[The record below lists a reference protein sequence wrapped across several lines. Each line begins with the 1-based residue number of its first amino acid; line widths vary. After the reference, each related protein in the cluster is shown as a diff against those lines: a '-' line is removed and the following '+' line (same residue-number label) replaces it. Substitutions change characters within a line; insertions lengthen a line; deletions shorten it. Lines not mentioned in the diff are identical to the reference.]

1 MKELSDVGE
10 MIERMLSDENAK
22 DYMEEKRIHAIA
34 DLTERR
40 IKILQSIAGEKRR
53 TQIISTDDEVG
64 ENVAASYDDKK

>member
-1 MKELSDVGE
+1 
-10 MIERMLSDENAK
+10 
-22 DYMEEKRIHAIA
+22 MEEKRIHAIA

-40 IKILQSIAGEKRR
+40 IKILQSTAAEKRR

>member
-1 MKELSDVGE
+1 MAEKSAGKLLDCLLYAHRARRS
-10 MIERMLSDENAK
+10 
-22 DYMEEKRIHAIA
+22 EEKRIHAIA

-40 IKILQSIAGEKRR
+40 IKILQSTAAEKRR

>member
-1 MKELSDVGE
+1 
-10 MIERMLSDENAK
+10 
-22 DYMEEKRIHAIA
+22 MEEKRIHAIA

-64 ENVAASYDDKK
+64 ENVAASYDDKITDNLSHYFIVFHYRGVLQCKM

>member
-1 MKELSDVGE
+1 
-10 MIERMLSDENAK
+10 
-22 DYMEEKRIHAIA
+22 MEEKRIHAIV

>member
-1 MKELSDVGE
+1 
-10 MIERMLSDENAK
+10 
-22 DYMEEKRIHAIA
+22 MEEKRIHAIA

-64 ENVAASYDDKK
+64 GRMLLHRMMIKNNR